1 MLPIPELAAAAVA
14 NLAYLSEIA
23 SDTAPRRG
31 ADRLIGRYTKL
42 KTGLTLRMGSDTL
55 SAFEQRPRTP
65 EAQDAL
71 RQTLKK
77 LLTEDPVFRVE
88 LNLLVEEVSPWM

>member
-23 SDTAPRRG
+23 SETAPRRG

-42 KTGLTLRMGSDTL
+42 KTGLTLRMGLDTL
-55 SAFEQRPRTP
+55 SAFEQRRTAP
-65 EAQDAL
+65 DAQDAL
-71 RQTLKK
+71 RQILKK
-77 LLTEDPVFRVE
+77 LLTEDPAFRVE
-88 LNLLVEEVSPWM
+88 LDTLVEEVSPWM